1 MSYKVKYKYEFP
13 VDEWDRPSGFYT
25 LADVPIAGIKVLE
38 RTGELIAKN
47 IEHKMFYVK
56 DDDNLAYDILV
67 NSGSGFTITETTD
80 ATSRIHIQQ
89 GTGNVGIRTASPS
102 YNRLFGIPM
111 GSSPIKPDG

>member
-1 MSYKVKYKYEFP
+1 MVKCKYKKEFP

-56 DDDNLAYDILV
+56 DDDNLAMNIWVKADDVEIL
-67 NSGSGFTITETTD
+67 NPDNYIKNE
-80 ATSRIHIQQ
+80 
-89 GTGNVGIRTASPS
+89 
-102 YNRLFGIPM
+102 LW
-111 GSSPIKPDG
+111 SS

>member
-1 MSYKVKYKYEFP
+1 MKCKYKYEFP

-56 DDDNLAYDILV
+56 DDDNLAMNIWVKADDVEIL
-67 NSGSGFTITETTD
+67 NPDNYIKNE
-80 ATSRIHIQQ
+80 
-89 GTGNVGIRTASPS
+89 
-102 YNRLFGIPM
+102 LW
-111 GSSPIKPDG
+111 SS

>member
-1 MSYKVKYKYEFP
+1 MTYKVKYKHEFP

-56 DDDNLAYDILV
+56 DDDNLAMNIWVKADDVEIL
-67 NSGSGFTITETTD
+67 NPDNYIKNE
-80 ATSRIHIQQ
+80 
-89 GTGNVGIRTASPS
+89 
-102 YNRLFGIPM
+102 LW
-111 GSSPIKPDG
+111 SS